1 MTQCIDIK
9 QVTKFE
15 QYLRE
20 EEKSQATTE
29 KYIRDVH
36 YFLQFLSEMK
46 ITGITKENML
56 AYKEHL
62 SEQYAPASVNSML
75 TAVNQFLRFIG
86 KEKLKVKLLKIQRQ
100 IFCAEDKELSRAEYQ
115 RLLEAAKN
123 TRLSY
128 IMQTICG
135 TGIRISEL
143 QYITAEAVAVG
154 KATVNC
160 KGKSALFLY
169 R

>member
-46 ITGITKENML
+46 ITGIAIKG
-56 AYKEHL
+56 
-62 SEQYAPASVNSML
+62 L
-75 TAVNQFLRFIG
+75 THR
-86 KEKLKVKLLKIQRQ
+86 
-100 IFCAEDKELSRAEYQ
+100 
-115 RLLEAAKN
+115 
-123 TRLSY
+123 
-128 IMQTICG
+128 
-135 TGIRISEL
+135 
-143 QYITAEAVAVG
+143 
-154 KATVNC
+154 TVLVMN
-160 KGKSALFLY
+160 
-169 R
+169 